1 MTSPSTAQSAR
12 LVGARTGAQIPS
24 SSVQAPDAATAYA
37 IQDATLAALG
47 PIAGWKVGAP
57 GPQGT
62 ISCAPLPAS
71 GVLASGAVLS
81 GPFWRWRGMEVEAA
95 LRLGQDLLPQGRLLT
110 REELAPTFDAVLPAL
125 EVIESRYT
133 DFTSADP
140 MANLADLGCHGAL
153 IVGAPMDMAPAALD
167 LLQID
172 AALHFDGQPAT
183 QALGGNAAQDVW
195 RMLAWL
201 ALHCEQRGIPL
212 RKGQI
217 VTTGSCITPQ
227 RAEMGTLVR
236 GTVNGVGVVEMQFA
250 ALP

>member
-1 MTSPSTAQSAR
+1 
-12 LVGARTGAQIPS
+12 
-24 SSVQAPDAATAYA
+24 
-37 IQDATLAALG
+37 
-47 PIAGWKVGAP
+47 
-57 GPQGT
+57 
-62 ISCAPLPAS
+62 LPAS

-183 QALGGNAAQDVW
+183 QALGGQCRARCVAHVGLAGPALRAARHTAAQGAD
-195 RMLAWL
+195 RD
-201 ALHCEQRGIPL
+201 HG
-212 RKGQI
+212 
-217 VTTGSCITPQ
+217 
-227 RAEMGTLVR
+227 LVHH
-236 GTVNGVGVVEMQFA
+236 TA
-250 ALP
+250 AG